1 MENFLNILGRSVLVL
16 IILFFSTKLLG
27 KKQISQL
34 SLYDYI
40 VGITIGSVVADI
52 SLDIEKDIIAG
63 LSCLFVYIFFSYF
76 VSFISLK
83 SIKLRRFFLGVPT
96 ILIERGRII
105 ESGLKKSKIDVNE
118 LLAEARLS
126 GYFDISEINYAIM
139 ETDGKVSFLSFE
151 DNKPCTR
158 KDFNIKKKDK
168 GIISNVIIDAVILD
182 NNLKVINK
190 DGKWLLHEL
199 KVHGYDLKDIL
210 LGTLDS
216 SGKLLLYRKNIN
228 SEKSTILE

>member
-96 ILIERGRII
+96 ILIERGKII
-105 ESGLKKSKIDVNE
+105 ESGLKKV
-118 LLAEARLS
+118 R
-126 GYFDISEINYAIM
+126 
-139 ETDGKVSFLSFE
+139 
-151 DNKPCTR
+151 
-158 KDFNIKKKDK
+158 
-168 GIISNVIIDAVILD
+168 
-182 NNLKVINK
+182 
-190 DGKWLLHEL
+190 
-199 KVHGYDLKDIL
+199 
-210 LGTLDS
+210 
-216 SGKLLLYRKNIN
+216 
-228 SEKSTILE
+228 

>member
-96 ILIERGRII
+96 ILIERGKII

-126 GYFDISEINYAIM
+126 GYFDISGLIM
-139 ETDGKVSFLSFE
+139 LLWKPMVKLVSFPL
-151 DNKPCTR
+151 K
-158 KDFNIKKKDK
+158 
-168 GIISNVIIDAVILD
+168 IISLVQERILI
-182 NNLKVINK
+182 LRKRIK
-190 DGKWLLHEL
+190 EL
-199 KVHGYDLKDIL
+199 FLML
-210 LGTLDS
+210 
-216 SGKLLLYRKNIN
+216 
-228 SEKSTILE
+228 